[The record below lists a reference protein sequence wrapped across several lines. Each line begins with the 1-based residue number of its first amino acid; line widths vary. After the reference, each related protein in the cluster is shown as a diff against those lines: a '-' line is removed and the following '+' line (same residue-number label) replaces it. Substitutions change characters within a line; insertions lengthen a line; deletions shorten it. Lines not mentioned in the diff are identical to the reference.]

1 MNKTLIAL
9 EQVLLSSEDRLQGFK
24 DFFGFPN
31 TNFLKAFLGSL
42 QGDLMESTSAEEKQ
56 VIRAFRECAKSIL
69 YGGDTSLQGDNLYE
83 MCSKEHISE
92 RQTIYDVIKNEHRY
106 KTQQDIHIGGYVDGV
121 LQISAGPDLKD
132 IVANK
137 VTVFDRRMNLDT
149 LKHLLDAAISDANT
163 TGSSSPMINMIHM
176 KSIILSDLLLEKP
189 RLYSALV
196 DCSSIPEFRASSL
209 RSSGYNVD
217 SRLVTDEFG
226 ITMFEE
232 VYTC

>member
-56 VIRAFRECAKSIL
+56 VIRAFRDCAKSIL
-69 YGGDTSLQGDNLYE
+69 YGGDTSLQGNNLYE
-83 MCSKEHISE
+83 MCAKEHISE

-106 KTQQDIHIGGYVDGV
+106 KTQQEIHIGGYVDGV
-121 LQISAGPDLKD
+121 LQVSTGPELKD

-149 LKHLLDAAISDANT
+149 LKHLLDAAISDATT

-176 KSIILSDLLLEKP
+176 KSIILNDLVGKS
-189 RLYSALV
+189 RLYPILV

-209 RSSGYNVD
+209 RSSKYSID